1 MNQKTIQTLEF
12 LKILARL
19 AEYAS
24 FAAGRELALS
34 LAPSPD
40 QGEVARRLR
49 ITTEAR
55 RFLELKPDTGLGG
68 VRDLRPLLERARI
81 ASLLEPQE
89 LLDILYTLRAGR
101 RLCQSIARLA
111 GRFPTLAQIAG
122 GFKDCPNLERGIARC
137 ITDRAELAD
146 TASPI
151 LKRIRNELRATH
163 DRLLTRLQELISSPA
178 LSDILQEPII
188 TQRSE
193 RYVLPIKA
201 TARSHF
207 PGIVH
212 DQSDS
217 GATLFMEPLALV
229 DLQNHWRKL
238 QLEEKREEE
247 RILRYL
253 TGLVATYAAD
263 LQADSDILAELD
275 LAFAKARYSAAI
287 RGIEPLLVPEKA
299 SSAASPLSSDA
310 QADAQHSKKETTS
323 LPQEGWVLELRQAR
337 HPLLDPAAVVP
348 ITVILGGD
356 YRVLVITGPNTG
368 GKTVSLKTVGLLCL
382 MAQAGLHIPAAEG
395 SRIPIFAG
403 IYADIGDEQSIEQSL
418 STFSGHMRN
427 IIDILQLADSCSLVL
442 LDELGAGT
450 DPMEGSAL
458 ARALLDSLLEKGC
471 LTMVA
476 THYAELK
483 AYAQVTPG
491 VRNAS
496 VEFDVETLSPTYRLS
511 IGLPGQSNALI
522 IAERLGLPGEI
533 IARARSFLSPAYL
546 QTEQLLAEI
555 QKDREKAAADRQAA
569 EAARAQAEAWQQQLA
584 ERLRDIEEERNRILT
599 EARWEAAAELE
610 SFRQRLRRLLQQAEA
625 ISQRQA
631 VEAAWQQARE
641 MVQELPTPSPPAKT
655 GLSSEGRPTLAV
667 GRTVWVRSLG
677 QSGVIVSPPTDR
689 GQVQVQVG
697 HFKVWLPLTDLEAGG
712 QRPEEQREEGL
723 SISRPEQ
730 AVSLQLDLRGYR
742 AEEVPPVLERYLNDA
757 YLAGLPYVRIIHG
770 KGTGILRQVV
780 QDILDGHA
788 LVKEFHLADQKEGGE
803 GATVVVLAD

>member
-1 MNQKTIQTLEF
+1 MNQKTLQTLEF
-12 LKILARL
+12 PKILARL
-19 AEYAS
+19 AKYTS
-24 FAAGRELALS
+24 FPAGRELALG
-34 LAPSPD
+34 LLPSPD
-40 QGEVARRLR
+40 RQEVTRRLR

-55 RFLELKPDTGLGG
+55 LFLELKPGTSLGG

-81 ASLLEPQE
+81 ASVLEPQE
-89 LLDILYTLRAGR
+89 LLDILNTLRAGR
-101 RLCQSIARLA
+101 RLCQSIVRLA
-111 GRFPTLAQIAG
+111 GRFPALAQIAS
-122 GFKDCPNLERGIARC
+122 GFQDCPTLEREIARC

-151 LKRIRNELRATH
+151 LKRIRNELRVAH
-163 DRLLTRLQELISSPA
+163 QHLLTRLQELVSSPA

-188 TQRSE
+188 TQRNE

-201 TARSHF
+201 AARSHF

-229 DLQNHWRKL
+229 DLQNHWRRL
-238 QLEEKREEE
+238 QLEEKQETE
-247 RILRYL
+247 RILRHL
-253 TGLVATYAAD
+253 TGLVAAHAAD
-263 LQADSDILAELD
+263 LQADIVALAELD
-275 LAFAKARYSAAI
+275 LAFAKAHYGAAL
-287 RGIEPLLVPEKA
+287 RGIEPLLVPETA
-299 SSAASPLSSDA
+299 SSAASPLPTGA
-310 QADAQHSKKETTS
+310 QADVPHGQQEATP
-323 LPQEGWVLELRQAR
+323 LPQGWVLELRQAR

-356 YRVLVITGPNTG
+356 YRILVITGPNTG

-395 SRIPIFAG
+395 SRIPVFTG

-427 IIDILQLADSCSLVL
+427 IIDILQLANSRSLVL

-450 DPMEGSAL
+450 DPVEGSAL
-458 ARALLDSLLEKGC
+458 ARALLDSLLNKGC

-496 VEFDVETLSPTYRLS
+496 VEFDIETLSPTYRLS

-546 QTEQLLAEI
+546 QAEQLLAEI

-584 ERLRDIEEERNRILT
+584 ERLRNIEEERNRILT
-599 EARWEAAAELE
+599 EARWEAEVELE
-610 SFRQRLRRLLQQAEA
+610 TFRRRLRRLLQQIEVAPQSQA
-625 ISQRQA
+625 I
-631 VEAAWQQARE
+631 EAAWQQARY
-641 MVQELPTPSPPAKT
+641 MAQELPTPPPPAKT
-655 GLSSEGRPTLAV
+655 GLSSEGQPTLAV
-667 GRTVWVRSLG
+667 GQTVWVRSLG
-677 QSGVIVSPPTDR
+677 QSGVIASLPNDR

-697 HFKVWLPLTDLEAGG
+697 HFKVWLPLTDLEIGG
-712 QRPEEQREEGL
+712 QRPEEQRGESL
-723 SISRPEQ
+723 RIARPEQ

-770 KGTGILRQVV
+770 KGTGVLRQVV

-788 LVKEFHLADQKEGGE
+788 LVKEFRLADQKEGGE
-803 GATVVVLAD
+803 GATIVVLAD